1 MKRCPNCGAAN
12 SDLHPNCGVC
22 DHDMSNEISQKLEE
36 IALENQP
43 IQQVSGKRSIW
54 TRAVI
59 LVTGPAVVGLGL
71 YIMSSDNPFG
81 SLITIGGLVV
91 TLVVVGSGGRSISG
105 ARRMESGGAGREPSL
120 SGGEDPLLQMR
131 ARLIMESE
139 ERKANEERARKK
151 TRRVLMKGG
160 VLVATVPNE
169 KLSNYLSLA
178 SFFGTLKLPG
188 IGKAYSRFRNKRL
201 HHFHCES
208 LGWWAKELTS
218 LGFYPITLTEHLP
231 NRAVVIWDIMA
242 IMAYPISYLGRPKRF
257 APFLVALER
266 ATRALRF
273 SMINSLAPTFLPN
286 RSGGAV
292 LAIVATKLS

>member
-1 MKRCPNCGAAN
+1 VLWRFAEVRAIRSCLRRTELPRPIL
-12 SDLHPNCGVC
+12 DLGSGDGKVSFVAFGRIGV
-22 DHDMSNEISQKLEE
+22 DIGIDMSPDMMKQAKKIGGHE
-36 IALENQP
+36 
-43 IQQVSGKRSIW
+43 
-54 TRAVI
+54 
-59 LVTGPAVVGLGL
+59 
-71 YIMSSDNPFG
+71 
-81 SLITIGGLVV
+81 SLIVANASMLPFRPGSIGMVFSNSVLEHIQGLEDV
-91 TLVVVGSGGRSISG
+91 L
-105 ARRMESGGAGREPSL
+105 RE
-120 SGGEDPLLQMR
+120 
-131 ARLIMESE
+131 
-139 ERKANEERARKK
+139 

-178 SFFGTLKLPG
+178 SFFGTLKLPR

-201 HHFHCES
+201 HHYHCES

-218 LGFYPITLTEHLP
+218 LGFSPVTLTEHLP

-242 IMAYPISYLGRPKRF
+242 IMAYPISYLGRAKRF